1 MKPILSQAHADNN
14 TLHVAVDLKN
24 LPKPTK
30 QPRKAYPYYTLI
42 GRGLPDYIGEQSMN
56 LLEILPDLD
65 PASTWLWWTLV
76 KKVDYKT
83 NIVYLPT
90 STLTKAEITKL
101 NRAYKTLRTK
111 DMIIRT
117 KKEHYFLNPDALIP
131 PYEYYEDIKLQWGM
145 VVIAKQLNKIP

>member
-1 MKPILSQAHADNN
+1 MKPILSEAHADNN
-14 TLHVAVDLKN
+14 TLHVAVNLKD

-83 NIVYLPT
+83 NIVHLPT
-90 STLTKAEITKL
+90 STLSKAEIAKL
-101 NRAYKTLRTK
+101 KRAYKTLVSLNL
-111 DMIIRT
+111 IIRT
-117 KKEHYFLNPDALIP
+117 RKEYYFLNPDALIP
-131 PYEYYEDIKLQWGM
+131 PYEYYEHL
-145 VVIAKQLNKIP
+145 KQLWINVNKLKSKTP

>member
-1 MKPILSQAHADNN
+1 MKPILSEAHADNN
-14 TLHVAVDLKN
+14 TLHVTVDLKN

-76 KKVDYKT
+76 KKVNYKT
-83 NIVYLPT
+83 NYNT
-90 STLTKAEITKL
+90 G
-101 NRAYKTLRTK
+101 NRQV
-111 DMIIRT
+111 
-117 KKEHYFLNPDALIP
+117 P
-131 PYEYYEDIKLQWGM
+131 
-145 VVIAKQLNKIP
+145 

>member
-1 MKPILSQAHADNN
+1 MKPILSEAHADNN
-14 TLHVAVDLKN
+14 TLHVAVDLKD

-83 NIVYLPT
+83 NIVHLPT
-90 STLTKAEITKL
+90 STLSKAEIAKL
-101 NRAYKTLRTK
+101 KRAYKTLVSLNL
-111 DMIIRT
+111 IIRT
-117 KKEHYFLNPDALIP
+117 RKEYYFLNPDALIP
-131 PYEYYEDIKLQWGM
+131 PYEYYEHL
-145 VVIAKQLNKIP
+145 KQLWINVNKLKSKTP